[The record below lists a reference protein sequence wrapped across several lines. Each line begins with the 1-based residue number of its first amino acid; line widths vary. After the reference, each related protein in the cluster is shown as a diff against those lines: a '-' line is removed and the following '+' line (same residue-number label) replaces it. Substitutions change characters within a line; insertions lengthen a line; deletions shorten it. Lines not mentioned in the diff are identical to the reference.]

1 MKDDING
8 WYYMQPNWRGHS
20 FVRGPMSVGELLSL
34 LEKGEISGKTQVRCD
49 PTSFWR
55 PLDDVLPLITILAE
69 RTAFKTGRVTFRKG
83 HKAALLIIFVIIGC
97 IVVGKYVSEGNST
110 SDQSRRF
117 PGSYDTT
124 RYEGQYPGQEV
135 LSSEAVVSLT
145 NNIRAINRLATLNE
159 NKFLNTIAEERAKD
173 MLEKQY
179 FAHISPTGEQASDLA
194 QRVGYP
200 YKIIT
205 ENIASGM
212 FLTNQKIIDGW
223 MQSPGHR
230 QNILSPEV
238 REIGVSVMKGT
249 MRGQDTW
256 VSVQIFGLQ
265 SPPVSAK
272 LCTPPSQHLLNQIEA
287 KRAELRG
294 LNERL
299 TNLSRELES
308 EKTSIELDRMLAG
321 KDSKRNHDL
330 SVKIKTYNAKSNWH
344 NESLAEIKAKEA
356 VVNSMVVE
364 YNRMLETY
372 KECRG
377 SG

>member
-1 MKDDING
+1 
-8 WYYMQPNWRGHS
+8 
-20 FVRGPMSVGELLSL
+20 
-34 LEKGEISGKTQVRCD
+34 
-49 PTSFWR
+49 
-55 PLDDVLPLITILAE
+55 
-69 RTAFKTGRVTFRKG
+69 
-83 HKAALLIIFVIIGC
+83 
-97 IVVGKYVSEGNST
+97 
-110 SDQSRRF
+110 
-117 PGSYDTT
+117 
-124 RYEGQYPGQEV
+124 
-135 LSSEAVVSLT
+135 
-145 NNIRAINRLATLNE
+145 
-159 NKFLNTIAEERAKD
+159 
-173 MLEKQY
+173 
-179 FAHISPTGEQASDLA
+179 
-194 QRVGYP
+194 
-200 YKIIT
+200 
-205 ENIASGM
+205 M